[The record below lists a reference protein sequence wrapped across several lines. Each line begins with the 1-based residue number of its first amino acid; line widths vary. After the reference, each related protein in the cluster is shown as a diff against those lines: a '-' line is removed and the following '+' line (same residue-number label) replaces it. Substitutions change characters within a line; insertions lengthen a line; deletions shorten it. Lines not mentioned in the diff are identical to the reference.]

1 MVSEWGEE
9 FRPAFQKLGELMCIL
24 EKALHLILTA
34 TATPKSIAS
43 LSKQLNLKNPL
54 VISENV
60 DRPKIF
66 IDIRTR
72 LPNFHKFDKFDD
84 LIQPVAT
91 ELLEKGVH
99 FPVTIM
105 YVESLEA
112 LSYFYQF
119 LSYKLKGA
127 SYDGEEI
134 PQNRIYAQYHK
145 DYAESMKKI
154 TIQELTKETPK
165 VRLVLATVALGM
177 GLNAPSV
184 SRIIHCRPPTTLEK
198 YLQEIGRAG
207 RVGQPSVAI
216 LYYNKNYIAK
226 NRIGMTEEMR
236 KFCESE
242 TCYRIILVNYFGFE
256 SVVFSGPKEHCCSIC
271 GRKDYGDI

>member
-127 SYDGEEI
+127 SYDGE
-134 PQNRIYAQYHK
+134 
-145 DYAESMKKI
+145 SMKKI

-216 LYYNKNYIAK
+216 LY
-226 NRIGMTEEMR
+226 
-236 KFCESE
+236 
-242 TCYRIILVNYFGFE
+242 
-256 SVVFSGPKEHCCSIC
+256 
-271 GRKDYGDI
+271 

>member
-1 MVSEWGEE
+1 MRREE

-24 EKALHLILTA
+24 EKALHLIL

-66 IDIRTR
+66 IDFRTR

-207 RVGQPSVAI
+207 RVGQPSVDQR
-216 LYYNKNYIAK
+216 KNFAPFVAENDSSLLTVYMISPVKCNFKQLAASSH
-226 NRIGMTEEMR
+226 IH
-236 KFCESE
+236 
-242 TCYRIILVNYFGFE
+242 IILVD
-256 SVVFSGPKEHCCSIC
+256 SVAV
-271 GRKDYGDI
+271 